1 MMEQSG
7 KKYHAKCLN
16 MKRILFYISFLFSIV
31 LTAQPYSGGY
41 VLDGSFYT
49 GHAPYASYYDTL
61 NQAYATPNEGK
72 PIKFR
77 VKDTCNQ
84 IRVLNDTSIVFN
96 YSGIYFFNYQFVV
109 QKTGGTANDVSI
121 WIEKLEGTRIGG
133 SNSIYTIENSSQNYN
148 INYNAIVPVA
158 TTDTFKIMFSYPTTD
173 FRFIA
178 TGSQLTPPRPHT
190 PSTRITIIK
199 ISDL

>member
-1 MMEQSG
+1 MMVQHG

-16 MKRILFYISFLFSIV
+16 MKRVFLYISFLFS
-31 LTAQPYSGGY
+31 LALSAQPYSRGY
-41 VLDGSFYT
+41 VLDGSYYT

-84 IRVLNDTSIVFN
+84 IRVLNDTSIVFS

-109 QKTGGTANDVSI
+109 QKTGGTANDLSI

-133 SNSIYTIENSSQNYN
+133 SNSVYTIENSSQNYN
-148 INYNAIVPVA
+148 INYNAIVPAAV
-158 TTDTFKIMFSYPTTD
+158 TDTFKIMFSYPTTD

-178 TGSQLTPPRPHT
+178 TGSQVTPPRPQT
-190 PSTRITIIK
+190 PSTRITIVK

>member
-1 MMEQSG
+1 MMARSG
-7 KKYHAKCLN
+7 KKYHEKCLN
-16 MKRILFYISFLFSIV
+16 MKRVFLYISFLFS
-31 LTAQPYSGGY
+31 LTLSAQPYSGGY

-84 IRVLNDTSIVFN
+84 IKVLNDTSIVFS

-109 QKTGGTANDVSI
+109 QKTGGTANDLSI

-148 INYNAIVPVA
+148 INYNAIVPAA
-158 TTDTFKIMFSYPTTD
+158 TTDTIKIMFSYPTTD

-178 TGSQLTPPRPHT
+178 TGSQLTPPRPIT
-190 PSTRITIIK
+190 PSTRITIVK